1 MDEVANVHGGYDGLV
16 THSTGL
22 YRGPYGILAS
32 RAQEHLAVSVT
43 VNLHFLWILIS
54 PRAGKD
60 PETMARYR
68 HDREAIINR
77 ARCSIVLFLEEQ
89 SEITKE
95 RGGGV
100 SRFVVRELR
109 LRRVYRVKWL
119 ITDETNEMREEIW
132 LNKWH
137 FSWETIRRLR
147 QCLPKI
153 STENTFSTFLL
164 KRVVLWVYN
173 WKQDCLKNITSKLI
187 DWTLV

>member
-1 MDEVANVHGGYDGLV
+1 MDEVARWIRWFSHAFDRPL
-16 THSTGL
+16 S
-22 YRGPYGILAS
+22 YGILAS

-60 PETMARYR
+60 PETMATGYR

-95 RGGGV
+95 GGRWRGEV

-109 LRRVYRVKWL
+109 LRGVKWL
-119 ITDETNEMREEIW
+119 ITDETNEREEIW
-132 LNKWH
+132 LNKW
-137 FSWETIRRLR
+137 ETISKSSWDNSI
-147 QCLPKI
+147 CLKFAPKSFYWI
-153 STENTFSTFLL
+153 I
-164 KRVVLWVYN
+164 VVLWVYN
-173 WKQDCLKNITSKLI
+173 WKELFEKYHLKTNWLNFS
-187 DWTLV
+187 LVCFLNFSRLV